1 MLIMNNNSALATLGA
16 GSLIAAKTTLATTAA
31 TTVAASG
38 GVGIASIGGVTVAAI
53 APVVAIPA
61 ALGLAVIGVVWLFNQ
76 D

>member
-1 MLIMNNNSALATLGA
+1 MRNNSALATLGT
-16 GSLIAAKTTLATTAA
+16 GTLIAAKTTLATTAA

-38 GVGIASIGGVTVAAI
+38 GVGIASVGGVTVAAI

-61 ALGLAVIGVVWLFNQ
+61 AIGFLVIGTIWLFKQ